1 MSKELLARL
10 GFFFRDEFLGP
21 ESCEQILREA
31 MASTA
36 RQGTI
41 IRGGD
46 DAVVDTTARRV
57 EQADLS
63 TQTNQLLIS
72 RLELVKPELE
82 RHFKVTLEG
91 SEDPVCLTYK
101 PGDFYVP
108 HHDVARGPDAPD
120 LSRRRTVSA
129 IVFLNTESEHGGEG
143 SYSGGS
149 VAFYGVM
156 NMPGLEKHGVA
167 LKGRSGLLVAFRSD
181 ILHEV
186 YPVTAGTRNT
196 IVTWFYK

>member
-1 MSKELLARL
+1 M
-10 GFFFRDEFLGP
+10 
-21 ESCEQILREA
+21 
-31 MASTA
+31 
-36 RQGTI
+36 
-41 IRGGD
+41 
-46 DAVVDTTARRV
+46 
-57 EQADLS
+57 
-63 TQTNQLLIS
+63 
-72 RLELVKPELE
+72 
-82 RHFKVTLEG
+82 
-91 SEDPVCLTYK
+91 
-101 PGDFYVP
+101 
-108 HHDVARGPDAPD
+108 ARGPDAPD